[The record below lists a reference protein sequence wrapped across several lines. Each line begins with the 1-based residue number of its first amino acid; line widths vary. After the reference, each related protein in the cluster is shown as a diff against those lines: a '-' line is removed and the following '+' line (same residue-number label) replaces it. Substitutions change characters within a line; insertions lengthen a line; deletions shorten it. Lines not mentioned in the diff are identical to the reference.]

1 MKQDV
6 TVLVPPILQ
15 GITEQVVVKVRGVGP
30 SQNEGPLLEERA
42 TSVPTFQEGPTMRD
56 LP

>member
-1 MKQDV
+1 
-6 TVLVPPILQ
+6 
-15 GITEQVVVKVRGVGP
+15 VVAKVQGVGP

-42 TSVPTFQEGPTMRD
+42 TSVPTFQEGPTNRD